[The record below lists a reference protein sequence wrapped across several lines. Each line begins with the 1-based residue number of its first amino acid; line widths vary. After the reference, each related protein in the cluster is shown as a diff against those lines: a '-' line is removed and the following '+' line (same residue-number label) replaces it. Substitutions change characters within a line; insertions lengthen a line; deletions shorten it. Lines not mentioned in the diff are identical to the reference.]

1 MSSFSSSPWEAALS
15 QLDEAA
21 RIIQLDEGVHDVLRT
36 PKRSLTVAVPI
47 KLDEGGVRVFA
58 GHRVH
63 HNTSR
68 GPSKGGIRFHPA
80 VTLDEIKALAMW
92 MTWKCAIMGIPYGGA
107 KGGVAVDPKALSRG
121 ELERLTRRYASEL
134 VPLLGPDRDIPAPD
148 VGTDEQVM
156 AWIMDTYS
164 MNVGHSVPGVVT
176 GKPLSVG
183 GSAGRGEATSRGVM
197 YITSAT
203 LKALGRAVDET
214 TVAIQGYGKVGGPAV
229 RMLHELGCRVVAV
242 SDVSGGV
249 YGPQGLS
256 PTGLSAHRNEAGTVA
271 GFEGG
276 EAISNAELLELDV
289 DLLVPAAMEGQFTE
303 ENADRVRARVIVE
316 AANGPTTPEADRIF
330 HDRGILVVP
339 DILAN
344 AGGVTVSYF
353 EWVQDLQA
361 YFWSEDEVNER
372 LRSIMEGSYVDV
384 LAVAEERKST
394 MRTAATILGV
404 SRVAEAH
411 VTRGLFP

>member
-1 MSSFSSSPWEAALS
+1 VGDDSAWEAALS

-21 RIIQLDEGVHDVLRT
+21 RIMNLDPGVHEILRT
-36 PKRSLTVAVPI
+36 PKRSLSVAVPVR
-47 KLDEGGVRVFA
+47 LDDGGVSVFT
-58 GHRVH
+58 GYRVH

-68 GPSKGGIRFHPA
+68 GPSKGGIRYHPD
-80 VTLDEIKALAMW
+80 VDLDEVKALAMW

-107 KGGVAVDPKALSRG
+107 KGGVAVDPKSLSQA
-121 ELERLTRRYASEL
+121 ELERLTRRFALEL
-134 VPLLGPDRDIPAPD
+134 VSMIGPDRDIPAPD
-148 VGTDEQVM
+148 VGTDEQIM

-183 GSAGRGEATSRGVM
+183 GSLGRGEATSRGVM
-197 YITSAT
+197 YITAAT
-203 LKALGRAVDET
+203 MKALGMAVEES

-229 RMLHELGCRVVAV
+229 RLLTDLGCRVVAV
-242 SDVSGGV
+242 SDVHGGV
-249 YGPQGLS
+249 HQPEGLS
-256 PTGLSAHRNEAGTVA
+256 PTGLASYRNETGTVA
-271 GFEGG
+271 GYEGG
-276 EAISNAELLELDV
+276 EPITNDELLTLDV
-289 DLLVPAAMEGQFTE
+289 DVLVPAALESVISGQ
-303 ENADRVRARVIVE
+303 NADHIRARVIVE
-316 AANGPTTPEADRIF
+316 AANGPTTPAADEVL
-330 HDRGILVVP
+330 HDRGVLVVP

-372 LRSIMEGSYVDV
+372 LRAIMERSYVDV
-384 LAVAEERKST
+384 LDLAEQKKVT

-411 VTRGLFP
+411 TTRGLFP